1 MTNEELNARFAAV
14 AELLSDFAG
23 EHDITL
29 KRLEEGIDELRNEQ
43 RRVTGN
49 LDELR
54 SIVRTAVRAGVRERR
69 ERHQAEKELRAQLL
83 EIELRGQQRHAQFQ
97 TELEESRKRFEA
109 MMAETES
116 RNEHRLSRM
125 EAAIERLA
133 NLMAEKNG
141 SRD

>member
-43 RRVTGN
+43 RRGASN

-69 ERHQAEKELRAQLL
+69 ERHQAEKELRARLL
-83 EIELRGQQRHAQFQ
+83 ELSQRQIQ
-97 TELEESRKRFEA
+97 TETML
-109 MMAETES
+109 AEIES
-116 RNEHRLSRM
+116 RNEQRLSRM

-133 NLMAEKNG
+133 ELMARKNG
-141 SRD
+141 GGD